1 MATGRSN
8 VMHSQSVTRPLMMMC
23 MGMAGLL
30 LYLQTRAPVAHTA
43 AVAITVPK
51 SVPVVEPAW
60 GDRAEDTSLTV
71 DLSDRVV
78 YLYRNKKLM
87 ASYRV
92 AVGQP
97 GWETPVGSFRIR
109 QMVKN
114 PVWQHPI
121 TDEIFP
127 PGDLNP
133 LGVRW
138 IGFTADEHMKLGFHG
153 TTGESAIGQAVSHGC
168 LRMKN
173 RDVTA
178 LFSQVSIGTIVTVR
192 P

>member
-1 MATGRSN
+1 MI
-8 VMHSQSVTRPLMMMC
+8 HSQSVTRSLMILC
-23 MGMAGLL
+23 MGMAGVL
-30 LYLQTRAPVAHTA
+30 LYLQSRTPLPSNDPAIIVSPQSAPVA
-43 AVAITVPK
+43 
-51 SVPVVEPAW
+51 EPAW
-60 GDRAEDTSLTV
+60 GDRAKDTSLTV
-71 DLSDRVV
+71 DLSDRTV
-78 YLYRNKKLM
+78 YLYRNQILT

-121 TDEIFP
+121 TDEVFP

-133 LGVRW
+133 LGDRW
-138 IGFTADEHMKLGFHG
+138 IGFTADQHMKLGFHG
-153 TTGESAIGQAVSHGC
+153 TTGESSIGQAVSHGC

-178 LFSQVSIGTIVTVR
+178 LFSQVSIGTVVTVR

>member
-1 MATGRSN
+1 
-8 VMHSQSVTRPLMMMC
+8 MHSQSVTRPLMIMC
-23 MGMAGLL
+23 MAMAGLL
-30 LYLQTRAPVAHTA
+30 LYLQSRAPRTEPTA
-43 AVAITVPK
+43 PLAVVVPQ
-51 SVPVVEPAW
+51 SVPVAEPVW
-60 GDRAEDTSLTV
+60 GDRAEDTNLTV
-71 DLSDRVV
+71 DLSDRTV
-78 YLYRNKKLM
+78 YLYRNQKLM
-87 ASYRV
+87 ASYRI

-114 PVWQHPI
+114 PTWQHPI

-127 PGDLNP
+127 PGDVNP

-138 IGFTADEHMKLGFHG
+138 IGFAADEHMKLGFHG
-153 TTGESAIGQAVSHGC
+153 TTGESSIGQAVSHGC

-178 LFSQVSIGTIVTVR
+178 LFSQVSIGTEVTVR